1 MGFLFSSDPDSKF
14 DGLLVK
20 STPYSTDSFWEVVFI
35 GADLY
40 TEEKNPFKD
49 GRVPYGLTKIEKES
63 ANDWNITAEKSYI
76 SCP

>member
-49 GRVPYGLTKIEKES
+49 GRVPYGLT
-63 ANDWNITAEKSYI
+63 
-76 SCP
+76 